1 MFKMKYTSLFIF
13 LVIQIL
19 TQFVAAKTLVFSSPK
34 GGDFKIGKAPMPVIN
49 TKDFRGSQII
59 LLFGFTQCK
68 SVCPF
73 SLRNIKNTIDKL
85 KPEDQKNI
93 KVVFISVDN
102 ERDQNLQIQ
111 DFLKPYGP
119 NFIGATGSDRE
130 LKKVLAQYGA
140 RYYRYKTESK
150 KILVDHTSDIF
161 IVNQKGI
168 WTQTLGFDATPDQI
182 ASSLTK
188 SDSLLAH
195 ENSYPESRKVDLAQ
209 PPKCDLNKKPCDF
222 KIQNEQFSI
231 ELEKTE
237 VRPQYENKFI
247 IKSKNIQGQK
257 LIPVEVDLE
266 GIDLSMGFNR
276 PAVTPKTDHYES
288 EFTLPICELKK
299 MNWKATVIFKDPKN
313 NYSAVQYVIQSEDK

>member
-1 MFKMKYTSLFIF
+1 MIQKKRISIFLFIF
-13 LVIQIL
+13 FQIL
-19 TQFVAAKTLVFSSPK
+19 TQMSFGKTLVFSSPK
-34 GGDFKIGKAPMPVIN
+34 GGDFKIGKAPMPIIN
-49 TKDFRGSQII
+49 TKDFRGSQLI

-102 ERDQNLQIQ
+102 ERDKNLQIQ

-119 NFIGATGSDRE
+119 NFIGATGTDRE
-130 LKKVLAQYGA
+130 LKKLLAQYGA
-140 RYYRYKTESK
+140 RYYRYKTENK

-161 IVNQKGI
+161 IVNKKGV
-168 WTQTLGFDATPDQI
+168 WTQTLGFEATPDQI
-182 ASSLTK
+182 ASAITK

-195 ENSYPESRKVDLAQ
+195 ENSYPESRKVDLVQ
-209 PPKCDLNKKPCDF
+209 TPKCDLNKKSCEF

-231 ELEKTE
+231 ELTNTE
-237 VRPQYENKFI
+237 VRPQYENKFVI
-247 IKSKNIQGQK
+247 RSKNNADQK

-276 PAVTPKTDHYES
+276 PTVTPKTDHYES

-299 MNWKATVIFKDPKN
+299 MNWKATVIFKDQKN

>member
-1 MFKMKYTSLFIF
+1 MIKKKYTSLFIF
-13 LVIQIL
+13 LALQLL
-19 TQFVAAKTLVFSSPK
+19 TQFTTAKTLVFSSPK
-34 GGDFKIGKAPMPVIN
+34 GGDFKIGQSPMPLIN

-73 SLRNIKNTIDKL
+73 SLRNIKNTIEKL

-111 DFLKPYGP
+111 DFLKPYGS

-130 LKKVLAQYGA
+130 LKKLLAQYGA
-140 RYYRYKTESK
+140 RYYRYKTENK

-161 IVNQKGI
+161 IVNKKGV

-182 ASSLTK
+182 ASALAK

-195 ENSYPESRKVDLAQ
+195 ENSYPESRKVDLVQA
-209 PPKCDLNKKPCDF
+209 PKCDLNKKSCEF
-222 KIQNEQFSI
+222 KVQNEQFSI
-231 ELEKTE
+231 ELANTE
-237 VRPQYENKFI
+237 VRPQYENKFL
-247 IKSKNIQGQK
+247 IKSKNNVEQK
-257 LIPVEVDLE
+257 LIPVEVDIE

-276 PAVTPKTDHYES
+276 PSVTKQTDHYAS

-299 MNWKATVIFKDPKN
+299 MNWKATVIFKDQKN